1 MLDTYFVKDVSDNI
15 LRDKTIAIIG
25 YGSQGH
31 AHAQNLRDEGYKVI
45 VANHKNTPNGLR
57 AEKDGFDV
65 VSAGEAAQKAD
76 FVMMLTPDEKMAD
89 IYRNEIEP
97 YMTEG
102 KVLAF
107 GHGFNI
113 HYGLIKPKENIDVI
127 LVACKSQG
135 SKIREAYLNG
145 GSLTCLFN
153 VHQDFSGHGKE
164 YALAYAKAVETENST
179 AMECSFEEET
189 VTNLFGEQTVLV
201 GGLME
206 LIKAGFKTL
215 TDAGYS
221 PETAYFETCHE
232 VKLLTDIIFAGGLTK
247 MVNGIS
253 NTAMYGGFVTGPE
266 VIGEES
272 RKAMKTA
279 LQNIQ
284 DGSFAKTFL
293 EDIKKEKNLLT
304 EKRQETEQE
313 EIEKIGYKLRKM
325 LKIED

>member
-1 MLDTYFVKDVSDNI
+1 MLKTHFLSDVSWDI
-15 LRDKTIAIIG
+15 LKGRKIAVIG

-31 AHAQNLRDEGYKVI
+31 AHARNLRDRGFDVI
-45 VANHKNTPNGLR
+45 VANHRDTPNGKK
-57 AEKDGFDV
+57 AQSDGFEV
-65 VSAGEAAQKAD
+65 VSAEEGARRAD
-76 FVMMLTPDEKMAD
+76 FIMMLTPDEKMAE
-89 IYRNEIEP
+89 IYREEIEP

-113 HYGLIKPKENIDVI
+113 HYGLIKPKDNIDVI

-135 SKIREAYLNG
+135 HKIREAYLEG
-145 GSLTCLFN
+145 GSLTCLVN
-153 VHQDFSGHGKE
+153 VKNDYSGHAME

-206 LIKAGFKTL
+206 LIKAGFATL
-215 TDAGYS
+215 VEAGYS
-221 PETAYFETCHE
+221 EETAYFETCHE
-232 VKLLTDIIFAGGLTK
+232 VKLLTDIIFGGGLTK

-272 RKAMKTA
+272 RKAMKKA
-279 LQNIQ
+279 LDNIQ
-284 DGSFAKTFL
+284 DGSFAQRFL
-293 EDIKKEKNLLT
+293 NDIKKENNLLT
-304 EKRQETEQE
+304 EKRKETENEQ
-313 EIEKIGYKLRKM
+313 IEKIGLKLRKM
-325 LKIED
+325 LKIQ

>member
-1 MLDTYFVKDVSDNI
+1 MLKTYFVRDISSDI
-15 LRDKTIAIIG
+15 LKNKTVAIIG

-31 AHAQNLRDEGYKVI
+31 AHAQNLRDGGFDVI
-45 VANHKNTPNGLR
+45 VANHKNTPNGIR
-57 AEKDGFDV
+57 AEKDGFKV
-65 VSAGEAAQKAD
+65 LSASEAAEKAD

-89 IYRNEIEP
+89 IYKNEIEP
-97 YMTEG
+97 FMTEG

-113 HYGLIKPKENIDVI
+113 HYGLIKPKKNIDVV

-145 GSLTCLFN
+145 GSLTCLTD
-153 VHQDFSGHGKE
+153 VYQDFSGKAKE

-179 AMECSFEEET
+179 VMECSFREET

-206 LIKAGFKTL
+206 LIKAGFDTL
-215 TDAGYS
+215 VEAGYS

-253 NTAMYGGFVTGPE
+253 NTAMYGGFVTGPK

-272 RKAMKTA
+272 RKAMKQA
-279 LQNIQ
+279 LADIE
-284 DGSFAKTFL
+284 DGSFAETFL
-293 EDIKKEKNLLT
+293 ADIKKENNLLT
-304 EKRQETEQE
+304 VKRLETEKE
-313 EIEKIGYKLRKM
+313 EIEKIGLKLRKM
-325 LKIED
+325 LKIEK